1 MLKLKNKFLIF
12 FTLFTLV
19 VFQTKSQNSIAG
31 NFSSIKGQT
40 IRLIGYRGVDVIT
53 IDTAVVN
60 AQGEFKLY
68 YSDANLGMGYLL
80 TSENKPHMMVLEK
93 GNVQLTG
100 QTPADASTIIINSGE
115 QNKIFVQYAQ
125 VHDKRKQALS
135 AWGYLK
141 NLYELDTL
149 FKNEYATK
157 LSINK
162 EIDHLNKADN
172 DFLQILPPNSFMYW
186 YLPIRKLISDVGAV
200 ANTRPE
206 IQVKTKTFRSIN
218 YAHPLLYNSGL
229 FSDILESQFWLIEN
243 SGLERTMLAK
253 EMNTSVDSILASVNK
268 NEKLYNE
275 FTNYLF
281 QYFEKHSL
289 FASSEYIALKVLNQ
303 QEMKLSMALVNRLET
318 YRKIKIGGIAP
329 KIEFKGDVYVNRALV
344 NNINGLSDIKSKY
357 KIVIFGGSWCS
368 SCRSEVIQ
376 VIPHYENWKKQGI
389 EVVIVSLDT
398 DKKAFEEFAT
408 EFPFIFACDYKK
420 WETQAAKDYYVS
432 SSPTIFLLDS
442 NNKIILRP
450 PTVPVLDS
458 WLQNNKE
465 KMK

>member
-1 MLKLKNKFLIF
+1 MKNKFLIIL
-12 FTLFTLV
+12 TLLTLV
-19 VFQTKSQNSIAG
+19 VFQTTAQNSIAG

-40 IRLIGYRGVDVIT
+40 IRLMGYRGVDVIT

-60 AQGEFKLY
+60 AEGNFELN
-68 YSDANLGMGYLL
+68 YSDANLGMGYLVS
-80 TSENKPHMMVLEK
+80 SEGNPYMVVLEK
-93 GNVQLTG
+93 GKVQITG
-100 QTPADASTIIINSGE
+100 QTLGDASTIVINNGE
-115 QNKIFVQYAQ
+115 QNKLFVKY
-125 VHDKRKQALS
+125 VLDHGKREQALS

-141 NLYELDTL
+141 NLYESDTL

-186 YLPIRKLISDVGAV
+186 YLPIRKLISDVQAV
-200 ANTRPE
+200 VSARPQE
-206 IQVKTKTFRSIN
+206 IPATTKAFRSIN
-218 YAHPLLYNSGL
+218 YAHPQLYSSGL
-229 FSDILESQFWLIEN
+229 LSDLLESQFWLIEN
-243 SGLERTMLAK
+243 SGLERTMMVK
-253 EMNTSVDSILASVNK
+253 EMNTSVDFILASLNK

-275 FTNYLF
+275 WTNYLF

-289 FASSEYIALKVLNQ
+289 FTSSEYIALKALNQ

-318 YRKIKIGGIAP
+318 YRKIKIGSIAP
-329 KIEFKGDVYVNRALV
+329 KIEFKGDVFVNRQLV
-344 NNINGLSDIKSKY
+344 NNINSLSDIKSKY

-376 VIPHYENWKKQGI
+376 AIPHYENWKKQGI

-408 EFPFIFACDYKK
+408 EFPFIFTCDYKK
-420 WETQAAKDYYVS
+420 WETQAAKDFYVS

-450 PTVPVLDS
+450 ATVPVLDS
-458 WLQNNKE
+458 WLENNKE

>member
-1 MLKLKNKFLIF
+1 MKYRYLIILTF
-12 FTLFTLV
+12 FVLLV
-19 VFQTKSQNSIAG
+19 FKTTAQNAITG

-40 IRLIGYRGVDVIT
+40 IRLMGYRGVDVFA
-53 IDTAVVN
+53 IDSSVVN
-60 AQGEFKLY
+60 AQGNFELH

-80 TSENKPHMMVLEK
+80 TSENAPYMVVLEK
-93 GNVQLTG
+93 GKVQLTG
-100 QTPADASTIIINSGE
+100 QTPADASTIVINNGE
-115 QNKIFVQYAQ
+115 QNKIFVKYALA
-125 VHDKRKQALS
+125 HGKREQALS

-157 LSINK
+157 FSINK
-162 EIDHLNKADN
+162 EIEHLNKVDN

-186 YLPIRKLISDVGAV
+186 YLPIRKLINDVQAV
-200 ANTRPE
+200 ANSRPQE
-206 IQVKTKTFRSIN
+206 TPTTIKAFRSIN
-218 YAHPLLYNSGL
+218 YAHPQLFSSGL
-229 FSDILESQFWLIEN
+229 FSDLLESQFWLIEN
-243 SGLERTMLAK
+243 SGLERTTLIK
-253 EMNTSVDSILASVNK
+253 EINTSVDFILASVNK

-289 FASSEYIALKVLNQ
+289 FASSEYIALKALNQ
-303 QEMKLSMALVNRLET
+303 HELKLSMALVNRLET
-318 YRKIKIGGIAP
+318 YRKIKVGSIAP
-329 KIEFKGDVYVNRALV
+329 KIEFKGDVYVNRELV
-344 NNINGLSDIKSKY
+344 NNIKSLSDIKSKY

-376 VIPHYENWKKQGI
+376 VIPHYETWKKQGI

-420 WETQAAKDYYVS
+420 WETQAAKDYFVS

-442 NNKIILRP
+442 DNKIILRP
-450 PTVPVLDS
+450 PTIPVLDT
-458 WLQNNKE
+458 WLKSIGIN
-465 KMK
+465 